1 MFWPTLPSV
10 ASTIIR
16 QISPSQVMLILSC
29 LITDT
34 LDHLIPAVFE
44 GFTESDDL
52 SMIGLVFDLGICGR
66 RVNVDDATQWRTS
79 PPPTEKKRNW

>member
-1 MFWPTLPSV
+1 MFCPTLPSV

-29 LITDT
+29 LITDI

-52 SMIGLVFDLGICGR
+52 SMIGLVFDDLSIWEYVVAGSMSTPPSG
-66 RVNVDDATQWRTS
+66 ALTTS
-79 PPPTEKKRNW
+79 N

>member
-1 MFWPTLPSV
+1 MFCPTLPSV

-29 LITDT
+29 LITDI

-44 GFTESDDL
+44 GLTESDDL
-52 SMIGLVFDLGICGR
+52 SMIGLVFDDLSIWEYVVAGSMSTPPSG
-66 RVNVDDATQWRTS
+66 ALTTS
-79 PPPTEKKRNW
+79 N